1 MKKNEEL
8 QNYIIDNN
16 LELERIVDDY
26 TPYIRTVI
34 ENMVG
39 NNLEIEDKEEI
50 LLDTF
55 FILWKKYKDN
65 YDIESLKLYMAGITR
80 NLIKEKLKALH
91 TTIDLKQC
99 ENLIEYSS
107 LDNFSQEREEISE
120 LYKRIKNLK
129 KEDFNI
135 IIMFYYE
142 NKSIKDIAKKL
153 KISQV
158 NVKTKLHR
166 IRKRIRQE
174 LKQGGF

>member
-99 ENLIEYSS
+99 ENLIEYST